1 MTKKACRNCKRIV
14 LRGSVCPA
22 CKSTDLTSSFQGIV
36 VIFDV
41 ESGIAKS
48 LGITSP
54 GKYAIKV

>member
-1 MTKKACRNCKRIV
+1 V